1 MLVGKVLQGLK
12 VVKTFFPEAKL
23 GTELPSKG
31 VSDALTAL
39 SEVENPT
46 NKDVMRVFDAHMV
59 GVYGGTEIR

>member
-1 MLVGKVLQGLK
+1 MLAGKMIQGLK
-12 VVKTFFPEAKL
+12 VLKTFFPEAKL
-23 GTELPSKG
+23 GTELPRKG

-46 NKDVMRVFDAHMV
+46 SRDVVRIFDEHMV